1 MIEAMKLAMAIQK
14 RLNYMDKYELGHGKK
29 VMNKKE
35 LIRKVRKAIGEDS
48 KVSVIEW
55 ANIGKS
61 LGVFNTK
68 RKE

>member
-35 LIRKVRKAIGEDS
+35 LIIKIYKTI
-48 KVSVIEW
+48 
-55 ANIGKS
+55 
-61 LGVFNTK
+61 F
-68 RKE
+68 